1 MTSTLTPESAAHEAD
16 ALTINQA
23 AEISGWSPRMLRY
36 LENAG
41 LVQPPRSS
49 SGYRLYGPAELQ
61 RLRTLRE
68 LLGAYDLEISNIGFA
83 SRLRREPL
91 LGAAVD
97 IWLDEPPE
105 PPEEVEDP
113 SQWLDWEQQKH
124 KRLLESS
131 EL

>member
-1 MTSTLTPESAAHEAD
+1 MTSTLTPESAAEEAD